1 MKSWLIR
8 KDPGTGNDR
17 GHEEQGM
24 TEAEIVGCY
33 HQLNAFESEQ
43 IPGDSRRMG
52 KPGKLQSMVL
62 QRVRHDL
69 ATQQQQ
75 RI

>member
-43 IPGDSRRMG
+43 IPGDSKG
-52 KPGKLQSMVL
+52 QGSLACCIPWGWQST
-62 QRVRHDL
+62 L
-69 ATQQQQ
+69 ATS
-75 RI
+75 RGYRD